1 MVVQRI
7 VEVAC
12 ETEIAVKEIIKEVI
26 LEREKIVKV
35 ETIVPQI
42 VEITCYVDRLIPV
55 RTVETQIK

>member
-12 ETEIAVKEIIKEVI
+12 ETEVAVKEVIKEVI

-35 ETIVPQI
+35 
-42 VEITCYVDRLIPV
+42 
-55 RTVETQIK
+55 